1 MMKLTD
7 ARAAGLV
14 TAAAFTASAAHIVS
28 VVSETN
34 PLAVALAYP
43 LGIDGLIYV
52 GLRAMQG
59 GRNIVGGTALLIGA
73 AYSLLFNADAENAIT
88 MDPLL
93 IAASM
98 PVCFFA
104 AVLIAHTAKPVAEQ
118 EAREVVRE
126 VPVEVVR
133 EVERVVREY
142 PELLP
147 IAPFSTMD
155 VKPRAAVA
163 ARKPRAPRIESKVE
177 TPGTPGRK
185 VGWDVPKAVAL
196 MDEGRSTVEIAGMLP
211 APFKSIQRA
220 RRVLDLVRTTDLG
233 DVEIRA
239 AIQNQLSLATIAA
252 IRKAAK

>member
-14 TAAAFTASAAHIVS
+14 TAAAFTASAAHIVA
-28 VVSETN
+28 VVNETN
-34 PLAVALAYP
+34 PLGVALAYP

-73 AYSLLFNADAENAIT
+73 VYSLLFNADAENAIT

-104 AVLIAHTAKPVAEQ
+104 AVLIAHTAKPAAEP
-118 EAREVVRE
+118 EVREVVRE

-133 EVERVVREY
+133 EVERVVT
-142 PELLP
+142 PTLLP
-147 IAPFSTMD
+147 IVPFT
-155 VKPRAAVA
+155 PRRAVA
-163 ARKPRAPRIESKVE
+163 ARKPRAPRVESKV
-177 TPGTPGRK
+177 GIPGRK

-196 MDEGRSTVEIAGMLP
+196 MDEGRSTVEIAEMLS

-220 RRVLDLVRTTDLG
+220 RRVLAHVRTGILSDA
-233 DVEIRA
+233 EICN
-239 AIQNQLSLATIAA
+239 AINAQLSTSTIAA